1 MAYHDLTNI
10 EIHLQTSDRN
20 KDTLPNRVVSKLAR
34 SIAAQKM
41 NQIAM
46 EHLDFDF
53 EQLETLEAVCRADM
67 WKYNVRILTEWK
79 NRRPENSRMV
89 RIH

>member
-1 MAYHDLTNI
+1 M
-10 EIHLQTSDRN
+10 QTSDRHE
-20 KDTLPNRVVSKLAR
+20 DTLPNRVVSKLAR

-89 RIH
+89 RAYAHWPKELELRL